1 MSTSSALIN
10 QTQTSSDLTAGL
22 ATLGKVSFTL
32 LFIIAFILLCAWL
45 IRRFGS
51 GYLPVA
57 GSAIRIVASAN
68 VGPKEKVMI
77 VDMLDKRLA
86 IGVTAQQITLLR
98 ESEIPAD
105 AEQVDVNTQ
114 AASPG
119 FSQLLRR
126 SLQRNKTEE

>member
-1 MSTSSALIN
+1 MSKSSALIN
-10 QTQTSSDLTAGL
+10 QTQTSGDLTAGL

-86 IGVTAQQITLLR
+86 IGVTAQQITVLTT
-98 ESEIPAD
+98 SEVPAD
-105 AEQVDVNTQ
+105 ADQETATTQ
-114 AASPG
+114 PASPG
-119 FSQLLRR
+119 FAQLLRR
-126 SLQRNKTEE
+126 SLQRGKPEE

>member
-1 MSTSSALIN
+1 MSKSSALIN
-10 QTQTSSDLTAGL
+10 QTQTSGDLTAGL

>member
-22 ATLGKVSFTL
+22 ATLGRVSFTL

-77 VDMLDKRLA
+77 VDLLDKRLA

>member
-77 VDMLDKRLA
+77 VDLLDKRLA

>member
-68 VGPKEKVMI
+68 VGPKERVMI